1 MWILYDNVVTLMVA
15 ALACTFAWLFGG
27 TIASY
32 LTPVV
37 PWLVVILLELMLCF
51 PQRHR
56 NESTGE
62 ARERVWHDLKED
74 PLTWVVLGFFALL
87 AIPFVN
93 TGLCQVCDYAA
104 IQFEGA
110 DPSPTIPFI
119 PYCVNRLH
127 HMNVVMW
134 FVPALTAMLAV
145 KHALCKRGKR
155 LLIALIV
162 WNGVGLVA
170 IGFIQQI
177 AGAPSPLWIATNGE
191 SAYFFSTFGY
201 PNMGGDYFT
210 TLFGLAVGLWRRNL
224 DEIYAEKRA
233 KGGSKAP
240 EANHTRFWRKH
251 YLLIPAV
258 LFFVAALATLSR
270 AAIILVTLLALVFVA
285 HSFTCFFARMSR
297 TRRVRAVAVSFVSL
311 VLIALCAIVFMP
323 ESLQNEVN
331 TLDTTAVLDRVSGK
345 GQYHARVA
353 TQIWKENL
361 LFGCGGWGY
370 KHLCIPRMTE
380 QELRNIQVT
389 GGINVHNDHL
399 QFLAEHGL
407 VGYGCLVAMVVLLL
421 LPVFGKL
428 RKMAALVRFIPTKD
442 QPPKPVSL
450 FIVPAP
456 VFCILMTA
464 AATLI
469 HGFGDC
475 PLRSPAVLTLFFVSL
490 ASIDG
495 FLPHLVETPEEEE
508 AHRHRHHRHHH
519 RPHHD

>member
-1 MWILYDNVVTLMVA
+1 MWLFYDNVVTFMVA
-15 ALACTFAWLFGG
+15 AVACTFAWLFGG

-37 PWLVVILLELMLCF
+37 PWLEALLLELMLCF

-56 NESTGE
+56 NETSGE
-62 ARERVWHDLKED
+62 ARERVWHELKED
-74 PLTWVVLGFFALL
+74 PLTWVVVGFFALL

-93 TGLCQVCDYAA
+93 TGLCAVCDYAA
-104 IQFEGA
+104 IELEGA
-110 DPSPTIPFI
+110 NPAPAVPFL

-155 LLIALIV
+155 LLISLIV

-170 IGFIQQI
+170 LGIVQQV
-177 AGAPSPLWIATNGE
+177 AGAPSPLWIESHGE

-210 TLFGLAVGLWRRNL
+210 TLFGLAVGLWRWNIE
-224 DEIYAEKRA
+224 EIRAEKRQT
-233 KGGSKAP
+233 GGNKAL
-240 EANHTRFWRKH
+240 EAGHVKFWKKH
-251 YLLIPAV
+251 YLLIPAA
-258 LFFVAALATLSR
+258 LFFFAALATLSR
-270 AAIILVTLLALVFVA
+270 AAIILVSLLALIFVA
-285 HSFTCFFARMSR
+285 HSFRCFFARLPR
-297 TRRVRAVAVSFVSL
+297 ARRVRAVAVSFIAL

-331 TLDTTAVLDRVSGK
+331 TLDTTAVLDRVTGK

-353 TQIWKENL
+353 TEIWKENL

-380 QELRNIQVT
+380 QELRNIQIT

-399 QFLAEHGL
+399 QFLAEHGI

-421 LPVFGKL
+421 RPMVGTL
-428 RKMAALVRFIPTKD
+428 RKMAASVRFIPPKD

-456 VFCILMTA
+456 VFCILLTA

-495 FLPHLVETPEEEE
+495 FLPHLREAEEED
-508 AHRHRHHRHHH
+508 AHRHHRHH
-519 RPHHD
+519 PHHH